1 MISGQVLKE
10 LRESLN
16 LTVEEVADK
25 AGLPRSYL
33 KEVEEGRRE
42 LSARNLLKL
51 SEVLPL
57 EDKMA
62 SSTAKGMVAAGL
74 GDKVRAL
81 RRERGMTLKEMAAS
95 TGLSYTYLSEIER
108 GNAVP
113 SLSALRKLADAFGVP
128 VSLFVNNERKSSLVG
143 EKLKYVRTLRGL
155 SQKELAA
162 RAGVSPGLIAQLE
175 TGKVQASLDTV
186 EKIAAALGVS
196 VCSLILERDEV
207 EAVIGALSPELRDLL
222 YDRQVQVI
230 LGSICTMNEENLRLV
245 LDFIAMLNGRQTN
258 VGR

>member
-33 KEVEEGRRE
+33 KDVEEGRRE

-81 RRERGMTLKEMAAS
+81 CRERGMTLKEMAAS

-113 SLSALRKLADAFGVP
+113 SLSALRKLADAFGCRSVYLLTT
-128 VSLFVNNERKSSLVG
+128 S
-143 EKLKYVRTLRGL
+143 
-155 SQKELAA
+155 
-162 RAGVSPGLIAQLE
+162 
-175 TGKVQASLDTV
+175 ASLP
-186 EKIAAALGVS
+186 L
-196 VCSLILERDEV
+196 
-207 EAVIGALSPELRDLL
+207 
-222 YDRQVQVI
+222 
-230 LGSICTMNEENLRLV
+230 
-245 LDFIAMLNGRQTN
+245 
-258 VGR
+258 